1 MYCNQCGQHLPENA
15 KFCNNCGNKLSYELR
30 CSKCGNVVE
39 GKFCTECGEPVAC
52 IPEIVPRAM
61 THREV
66 PLETHKTIDTNAY
79 IAQQQIIVNTVDQQV
94 SSKNKWVAFAL
105 CLLVGYFGVHRFYVG
120 KIGSGI
126 VYLFTAGV
134 FGIGWIVDLICI
146 LCNSFADKQGKY
158 LKNNAN

>member
-1 MYCNQCGQHLPENA
+1 MYCNQCSQQLPENA
-15 KFCNNCGNKLSYELR
+15 KFCNNCGSKTSYETI
-30 CSKCGNVVE
+30 CSKCGNIVE
-39 GKFCTECGEPVAC
+39 GKFCTECGEPIACVPEGIPRTVA
-52 IPEIVPRAM
+52 
-61 THREV
+61 
-66 PLETHKTIDTNAY
+66 HKESSAERQKVIDTNSY
-79 IAQQQIIVNTVDQQV
+79 IAQQQIMLNTIDNQA

-105 CLLVGYFGVHRFYVG
+105 CLLVGYFGIHRFYVG

-158 LKNNAN
+158 LKGNTN